1 MKPCPVKHCNQFTHG
16 DTLACQSHWAMVP
29 KEIREEFHRVC
40 RRAPGTPSHVA
51 AVKTVE
57 EYLSRRAC

>member
-29 KEIREEFHRVC
+29 KEIREEFHSVC